1 MIICN
6 IGMINRPEI
15 YGQQIPD
22 SLLERKSIKS
32 EQDGPWIL
40 EIVYFE
46 LLKKAS
52 LEKSHLS
59 DPENEKLQK

>member
-15 YGQQIPD
+15 YGRIQYLKTGMEQLNEGGPSIPG
-22 SLLERKSIKS
+22 
-32 EQDGPWIL
+32 Q
-40 EIVYFE
+40 VYSG

-52 LEKSHLS
+52 LEKSLLS

>member
-15 YGQQIPD
+15 YGRKIPD
-22 SLLERKSIKS
+22 YSKTDLEQLNQNGLS
-32 EQDGPWIL
+32 IL
-40 EIVYFE
+40 ELVYFE